1 MKHSKRNL
9 VLKLI
14 FFIFLM
20 IFFIF
25 SFRGTKPDPS
35 NISQGLFDLG
45 EESFPLKKAV
55 TLDGE
60 WEFYPGLLSNEIS
73 PTVNEDELN
82 YINVPKIWNNYEVN
96 GEKIG
101 GTTYGT
107 YRLKLNLPKEEV
119 FYLKIFNVATAYNLY
134 ADGELISSNGNVS
147 KYSDYHEPE
156 FRSKVVCFTTKN
168 ETTDLRME
176 ISNYSHVKGGF
187 WEPIILGDLPSIKAI
202 DKNKSYGDIL
212 ITGFL
217 LTTAFIYLN
226 ISAYLKKEKSFL
238 YLSSFLFLASLR
250 ILFTGDILINTF
262 IPGVPWEI
270 LIKTEYL
277 SYYLAVPSFFIF
289 LFTYFQE
296 EYNSYIRFS
305 FYFYLI
311 NSIIVI
317 FSPVLF
323 FSKILTF
330 VNLYTL
336 IFGVYILWKIF
347 KIFQSGKDSGLEL
360 FLGTMILL
368 ITVIIEIIFTQKG
381 SQILNTAVSGE
392 IIFVLILIYEVN
404 KKFSLTVSTERDNIL
419 TLQDISNKDG
429 LTGLF
434 NHRFICQKITE
445 MYSENSNVPYS
456 VAMFDLDNFKNVN
469 DTYGHKT
476 GDLILQE
483 TAKIMKDNTRGS
495 DIAGRYGGEE
505 FLVIFYNTKLEDAYL
520 VCERIR
526 EKIEKEIEENTGIKI
541 TTSGGLAEFS
551 KETEDIIKIADEL
564 MYKAKKAGKNRIEK
578 NGY

>member
-1 MKHSKRNL
+1 M
-9 VLKLI
+9 
-14 FFIFLM
+14 
-20 IFFIF
+20 
-25 SFRGTKPDPS
+25 
-35 NISQGLFDLG
+35 
-45 EESFPLKKAV
+45 
-55 TLDGE
+55 
-60 WEFYPGLLSNEIS
+60 
-73 PTVNEDELN
+73 
-82 YINVPKIWNNYEVN
+82 
-96 GEKIG
+96 
-101 GTTYGT
+101 
-107 YRLKLNLPKEEV
+107 
-119 FYLKIFNVATAYNLY
+119 
-134 ADGELISSNGNVS
+134 
-147 KYSDYHEPE
+147 
-156 FRSKVVCFTTKN
+156 
-168 ETTDLRME
+168 
-176 ISNYSHVKGGF
+176 
-187 WEPIILGDLPSIKAI
+187 
-202 DKNKSYGDIL
+202 
-212 ITGFL
+212 
-217 LTTAFIYLN
+217 
-226 ISAYLKKEKSFL
+226 
-238 YLSSFLFLASLR
+238 
-250 ILFTGDILINTF
+250 
-262 IPGVPWEI
+262 PWEI

-277 SYYLAVPSFFIF
+277 SYYLAVPSFVIF

-311 NSIIVI
+311 NSLIVI

-323 FSKILTF
+323 FSKILTL
-330 VNLYTL
+330 VNIYTL

-360 FLGTMILL
+360 FPGTMILL
-368 ITVIIEIIFTQKG
+368 ITVIIEIIFTQRG

-392 IIFVLILIYEVN
+392 IIFAIILIYEVN
-404 KKFSLTVSTERDNIL
+404 KKFSLTVCTERENIL

-445 MYSENSNVPYS
+445 MYSGKSDTPYS
-456 VAMFDLDNFKNVN
+456 VAMFDVDNFKNVN

-495 DIAGRYGGEE
+495 NIAGRYGGEE
-505 FLVIFYNTKLEDAYL
+505 FLVIFYNTKLKGAYL

-541 TTSGGLAEFS
+541 TINGGLAEFS

-578 NGY
+578 